1 MPPQQ
6 PYGLL
11 AGIDQRFD
19 FGAHG
24 RFRKKWR
31 GRSGRAPV

>member
-24 RFRKKWR
+24 GFRRK
-31 GRSGRAPV
+31 GAGVFGRATV